1 MKLTRS
7 LLTVLVAGGLAG
19 LLLSG
24 CTLGKPSP
32 TPTPKA
38 TPKPKLSQPA
48 NMIPVE
54 ERPFVNLIPTAGRE
68 VIIELGAP
76 RKPANSADFELE
88 YNAGEKVEAAIGA
101 LVMPEK
107 DIPTSKTILLGS
119 KSGGGKITYHEG
131 VTGGTLTLSFFGPN
145 GVKDG
150 YKLANGWRYFDNK
163 KPSALFSSQD
173 VKFSVDV
180 GKMLNSSPYVIIYQN
195 PGIPGEKAWT
205 GATLAGPYSIA
216 GTDGAADGKATVS
229 ITVSEGKKADIWAWN
244 GTSWAKQ
251 ETTMKGNTASTM
263 GSLLKTYIAVEK

>member
-7 LLTVLVAGGLAG
+7 FVALALAG
-19 LLLSG
+19 SLSAVLLSG
-24 CTLGKPSP
+24 CTLGKPAP

-54 ERPFVNLIPTAGRE
+54 ERPYVNLLPTAGRE
-68 VIIELGAP
+68 VIIELGVP
-76 RKPANSADFELE
+76 RKSANSADFELE
-88 YNAGEKVEAAIGA
+88 YNAGDKVEAAIGS
-101 LVMPEK
+101 LTLPDK
-107 DIPTSKTILLGS
+107 DKTTGKTILLGS

-163 KPSALFSSQD
+163 KPTTSFSSQD
-173 VKFSVDV
+173 VKFTVDA
-180 GKMLNSSPYVIIYQN
+180 GKLLNSSPYIIIYQN

-205 GATLAGPYSIA
+205 GNLLTGPYSL
-216 GTDGAADGKATVS
+216 AAVNSAEKGNVS
-229 ITVSEGKKADIWAWN
+229 VSLAIPDGKKADIWAWN
-244 GTSWAKQ
+244 GASWAKQ
-251 ETTMKGNTASTM
+251 PTQMKGSVAQTT
-263 GSLLKTYIAVEK
+263 GSLLQTYVAVEK